1 MSGVVAGMM
10 MMMMIVM
17 VMVMVMVVMIA
28 VGNCRGLAHS
38 HVRQFTAIY

>member
-1 MSGVVAGMM
+1 MSGVVVGMM
-10 MMMMIVM
+10 MMV
-17 VMVMVMVVMIA
+17 VAVMVMVVMIA